1 MNMRGQY
8 LIMSPQSSENCF
20 YHCLVYMKTI
30 LENKTLTRLVD
41 NNYVVE
47 AARDLKDQFGNLKDH
62 STLADIQDVAN
73 YYNCTFTIYD
83 NLFHIIEGGE
93 IKPTKEFRRKQ
104 GMRSTLI
111 GAHIKL

>member
-1 MNMRGQY
+1 
-8 LIMSPQSSENCF
+8 
-20 YHCLVYMKTI
+20 MKTI

-41 NNYVVE
+41 NKYVVE

-73 YYNCTFTIYD
+73 YYNCTFDVYD
-83 NLFHIIEGGE
+83 NLFHKIEGGE
-93 IKPTKEFRRKQ
+93 IKPTRKFRRKQ